1 MPPAGLYLMVLVGL
15 IMRWRARRPLLRRL
29 ATILAAS
36 GALLSVALS
45 LPLVSY
51 LLLDGLQRTP
61 SLDPAVESID
71 ADVIVVLAGD
81 VDCDPPEYGSDQPGP
96 LSQLRC
102 RYGARLSRQT
112 GLPLVITGG
121 VLRPDR
127 RPVSHVLRDYVE
139 NELGVEVAW
148 TEDDAR
154 TTRGNARG
162 RGPLD
167 ERERLRPRCRG
178 DERLAHAEVC
188 GGLRARRGRRA
199 PGSHRRPRRAQP
211 PLPRPH
217 PSGSNPCATPRGHST
232 STWACSG
239 TESPTDRPPDL
250 QLASPAPEK
259 AARRNPRGG
268 SL

>member
-162 RGPLD
+162 VARLMRERGYGRAAVVTNAWHMPRSVEAF
-167 ERERLRPRCRG
+167 EREGVDVLPAPTG
-178 DERLAHAEVC
+178 AHAAPSRLYQ
-188 GGLRARRGRRA
+188 GLIPRGRSMRDSSWA
-199 PGSHRRPRRAQP
+199 LHEYVGMLWYRV
-211 PLPRPH
+211 
-217 PSGSNPCATPRGHST
+217 SN
-232 STWACSG
+232 
-239 TESPTDRPPDL
+239 
-250 QLASPAPEK
+250 
-259 AARRNPRGG
+259 
-268 SL
+268 